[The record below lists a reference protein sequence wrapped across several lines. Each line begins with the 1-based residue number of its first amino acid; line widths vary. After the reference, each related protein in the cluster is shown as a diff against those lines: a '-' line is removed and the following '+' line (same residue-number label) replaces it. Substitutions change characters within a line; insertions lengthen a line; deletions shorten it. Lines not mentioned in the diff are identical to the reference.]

1 MTNRRS
7 GNAGKGSTGRQKN
20 SAEGLA
26 VSEMGSRHPR
36 SEAEEAPIRLRY
48 LGRGLGEVAA
58 ERDVDLSGIVF
69 EMPLSELARQLPQGF
84 AVELYQIVKR
94 FFRGPDGPGFPCP
107 LVELRKNRGLLSALR
122 ARLPLIDNL
131 IELIT
136 DPPAIL
142 MDERQQLCFFKGIP
156 VALRPISFTYLFLL
170 AQSPGQFVMRSAIY
184 NQLWPGE
191 MDYEGSDKP
200 YEQQVTDHKYQ
211 LAAEIKKGIA
221 GRLRLN
227 SGEIEGMFS
236 TQYKRGYRLN
246 LSRENVLAFTK
257 KDLLIIAFLLLLRRW
272 FEALPD
278 WLPFGRGLGNIE
290 VWTSQLLL

>member
-1 MTNRRS
+1 MTDRRS
-7 GNAGKGSTGRQKN
+7 GKGCTGKQKN

-26 VSEMGSRHPR
+26 VSEAGSRHPR
-36 SEAEEAPIRLRY
+36 IGTEEAPIRLRCW
-48 LGRGLGEVAA
+48 GRGLTEVAA
-58 ERDVDLSGIVF
+58 DREVDLSQIVF
-69 EMPLSELARQLPQGF
+69 EMPLSELTRQLPQGF

-94 FFRGPDGPGFPCP
+94 FFLGPDGPGFPCP
-107 LVELRKNRGLLSALR
+107 LIVLRQNRGLLSALR
-122 ARLPLIDNL
+122 TRLPLIDNL

-142 MDERQQLCFFKGIP
+142 MDERQQLCFFKGLP
-156 VALRPISFTYLFLL
+156 VTLRPISFTFLFLL
-170 AQSPGQFVMRSAIY
+170 TQSPGQFVMRSTIY

-221 GRLRLN
+221 GYLHLN
-227 SGEIEGMFS
+227 TGEIEGLFS

-246 LSRENVLAFTK
+246 LSRENVLVFTK
-257 KDLLIIAFLLLLRRW
+257 KDLLIIAFLFLLRRW
-272 FEALPD
+272 FEALPG
-278 WLPFGRGLGNIE
+278 WLPFWRYLGGIE
-290 VWTSQLLL
+290 AWTSQLLL

>member
-1 MTNRRS
+1 LTDRRS
-7 GNAGKGSTGRQKN
+7 GNAGKGGTGKQKN

-26 VSEMGSRHPR
+26 VPETGSRHPR
-36 SEAEEAPIRLRY
+36 RETEEAPIRLRY
-48 LGRGLGEVAA
+48 WDRGLGEVAA
-58 ERDVDLSGIVF
+58 ERDVDLSGIVL
-69 EMPLSELARQLPQGF
+69 EMPLSELARQLPQNF
-84 AVELYQIVKR
+84 AVELYQVVKR
-94 FFRGPDGPGFPCP
+94 IFQGPDGPCFPCP
-107 LVELRKNRGLLSALR
+107 LVEFRKNRGLLSALR
-122 ARLPLIDNL
+122 ARLPLINNL

-156 VALRPISFTYLFLL
+156 VTLRPISFTYLFLL

-221 GRLRLN
+221 GRLHLN
-227 SGEIEGMFS
+227 LGEIEGMFS

-246 LSRENVLAFTK
+246 LSRENVLVFAK
-257 KDLLIIAFLLLLRRW
+257 KDLLMIAFLFLLRRW
-272 FEALPD
+272 FEELPG
-278 WLPFGRGLGNIE
+278 WLPFWRCLGSIE
-290 VWTSQLLL
+290 VWSSQFLL

>member
-1 MTNRRS
+1 LTDRRS
-7 GNAGKGSTGRQKN
+7 GNAGKGNTGKQKH
-20 SAEGLA
+20 SAEDLA
-26 VSEMGSRHPR
+26 VPETGSRHPR
-36 SEAEEAPIRLRY
+36 IGTEEAPIRLRY
-48 LGRGLGEVAA
+48 WGRGLGEVAA
-58 ERDVDLSGIVF
+58 DREVDLAQIVF
-69 EMPLSELARQLPQGF
+69 EMPLSELSRQLPQGF
-84 AVELYQIVKR
+84 AVELYKVVKR
-94 FFRGPDGPGFPCP
+94 FFQGPGGPGFPCP
-107 LVELRKNRGLLSALR
+107 LGELRQNRGLLSALR
-122 ARLPLIDNL
+122 ARLPLIDTL

-156 VALRPISFTYLFLL
+156 VTLRPISFTYLFLL

-227 SGEIEGMFS
+227 TGEIAGMFS

-246 LSRENVLAFTK
+246 LSRENVLVFTK
-257 KDLLIIAFLLLLRRW
+257 MDLLMIAFLFLLRRW
-272 FEALPD
+272 FEALPG
-278 WLPFGRGLGNIE
+278 WLTFWRCLGSIE
-290 VWTSQLLL
+290 AWTNQFLL

>member
-1 MTNRRS
+1 LTDRRS
-7 GNAGKGSTGRQKN
+7 GSTGKDNSQKHKT
-20 SAEGLA
+20 AAHGLS
-26 VSEMGSRHPR
+26 VSKTAPRRLR
-36 SEAEEAPIRLRY
+36 SETEAAPIRLRY
-48 LGRGLGEVAA
+48 SGYGLGEVAVGR
-58 ERDVDLSGIVF
+58 EVDLSEIVL
-69 EMPLSELARQLPQGF
+69 EMPLSELARQLPHGF
-84 AVELYQIVKR
+84 AVELYQVVKR

-107 LVELRKNRGLLSALR
+107 LVELRKNRDLLAALR
-122 ARLPLIDNL
+122 ARLPLINNL

-156 VALRPISFTYLFLL
+156 VTLRPISFTYLFLL

-221 GRLRLN
+221 SRLHLN
-227 SGEIEGMFS
+227 SGEIEGLFS

-246 LSRENVLAFTK
+246 LSREKVLVFTK
-257 KDLLIIAFLLLLRRW
+257 KDLLMVAFLFLLRRW
-272 FEALPD
+272 FEVLPA
-278 WLPFGRGLGNIE
+278 WLPFWRCLGSIE
-290 VWTSQLLL
+290 VWTNQFLL